1 MNAREFYKLFRENF
15 SKEGNEAVN
24 RAYEDKNK
32 DEKKIL
38 NHRQWTVLI
47 ADVLENMRLKSGYE
61 KETELKIA
69 GGRID
74 EKWLMGREAIYIEH
88 ENSDSVDN
96 IVQKEV
102 KNLLNAD
109 SDLRVLIT
117 YFEKQEDRRL
127 LKARIK
133 EKLNDEKRGKDFEFL
148 LIMGLEPLED
158 PEDWEAYLFE
168 PSFEVKALDSMA

>member
-1 MNAREFYKLFRENF
+1 MSHPQKSIPKRPASNA
-15 SKEGNEAVN
+15 VVPQPQ
-24 RAYEDKNK
+24 
-32 DEKKIL
+32 KISA
-38 NHRQWTVLI
+38 TISVF
-47 ADVLENMRLKSGYE
+47 
-61 KETELKIA
+61 TELKIA

-133 EKLNDEKRGKDFEFL
+133 EKLNNEKRGKDFEFL
-148 LIMGLEPLED
+148 LIMGLEPMED